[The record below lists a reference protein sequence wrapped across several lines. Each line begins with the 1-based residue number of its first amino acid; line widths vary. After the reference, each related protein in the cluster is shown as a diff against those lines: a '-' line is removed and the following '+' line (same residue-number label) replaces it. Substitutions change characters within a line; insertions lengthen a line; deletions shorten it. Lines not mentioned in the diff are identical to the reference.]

1 LGWRYYILYAG
12 SNREDPIE
20 NATHMYFKLFN
31 EGSSPEKRNQV
42 QNFVLI
48 FIGKEKQYLR
58 MPELRKHA
66 RAV

>member
-1 LGWRYYILYAG
+1 
-12 SNREDPIE
+12 
-20 NATHMYFKLFN
+20 MYFKLFN